1 MSRAQ
6 RRWASASRR
15 PHAMLI
21 TAHNS
26 VSGAEASPAKP
37 RTREQREEIIRKQS
51 TALMRRLGEAVSA

>member
-1 MSRAQ
+1 
-6 RRWASASRR
+6 
-15 PHAMLI
+15 MLI